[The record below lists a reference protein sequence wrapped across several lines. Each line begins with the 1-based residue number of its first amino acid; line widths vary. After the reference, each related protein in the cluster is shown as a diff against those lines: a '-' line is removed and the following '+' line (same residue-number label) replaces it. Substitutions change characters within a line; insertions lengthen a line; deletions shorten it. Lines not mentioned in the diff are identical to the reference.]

1 MEETVTKEKYKVSE
15 ISYGREVI
23 LVNRKGKEFKFEI
36 PYFVNTSSSFY
47 RKLGSIKGSDEEIRL
62 IMLKNMIVGIK
73 TCKSKKDEPVYI
85 TNNDMSTIN
94 IMDDASVVGS
104 IHWSAA
110 LDRIGRL
117 DVPCNVKAWLCRLA
131 KNGFNTFNF
140 GYNMLIAV
148 IAINLINNGIKPSEI
163 PDMKKYILSNM
174 KPVPL
179 MVSLGYGKISPL
191 ILYNALR
198 FANLYIGL
206 KTESS
211 ILDIP
216 YFNPCITDWQF
227 MRTFNNE
234 DRKEVYSYM
243 DLVDM
248 VNYKND

>member
-15 ISYGREVI
+15 ISYGRDVI
-23 LVNRKGKEFKFEI
+23 LVNRKGKKFKFEI

-47 RKLGSIKGSDEEIRL
+47 KKLGSIKGSDEEIRL
-62 IMLKNMIVGIK
+62 IMFKNMVVGIK

-94 IMDDASVVGS
+94 IMDDAGIVGA
-104 IHWSAA
+104 IHWTTA
-110 LDRIGRL
+110 LDRIKQL
-117 DVPCNVKAWLCRLA
+117 DVPYNVKAWLCRLM
-131 KNGFNTFNF
+131 KGGFNTFNF
-140 GYNMLIAV
+140 GYNMSIAV
-148 IAINLINNGIKPSEI
+148 IAINLINNGIEPSEI
-163 PDMKKYILSNM
+163 SDMKKYILSNM

-179 MVSLGYGKISPL
+179 MVSLGYGKVSPL

-227 MRTFNNE
+227 MRTFNNV

-248 VNYKND
+248 VDYKND

>member
-15 ISYGREVI
+15 ISHRREVV
-23 LVNRKGKEFKFEI
+23 LVNRKGKKFKFEI
-36 PYFVNTSSSFY
+36 PYFVNPSSNFY
-47 RKLGSIKGSDEEIRL
+47 RKLGLIKGSDEEVKL
-62 IMLKNMIVGIK
+62 IMFKNMIIGIK

-94 IMDDASVVGS
+94 IMDDADIGP
-104 IHWSAA
+104 IHWSTA

-117 DVPCNVKAWLCRLA
+117 DVPCNVKAWLCGLA
-131 KNGFNTFNF
+131 KGGFNTFNF
-140 GYNMLIAV
+140 GYNMSIAV
-148 IAINLINNGIKPSEI
+148 IAINLINNGIEPSEI

-179 MVSLGYGKISPL
+179 MISLGYGKISPL

-216 YFNPCITDWQF
+216 YFNPCITDWKF
-227 MRTFNNE
+227 MRTFNNK